1 MEFPGVFKFNTTTSF
16 SSSQTCSWKTIF
28 MMQSAQCINNQYHLS
43 LLPLYHDLQVQPE
56 VNCVLIEIY
65 TSNVQI
71 FFSLFCDLAEINVLP
86 YV

>member
-16 SSSQTCSWKTIF
+16 SSSQPCSWKTIF

>member
-16 SSSQTCSWKTIF
+16 SSSQPCSWKNIF
-28 MMQSAQCINNQYHLS
+28 IMQSAQCINIQYHFS

-71 FFSLFCDLAEINVLP
+71 FFSLFCNLAEINVLP